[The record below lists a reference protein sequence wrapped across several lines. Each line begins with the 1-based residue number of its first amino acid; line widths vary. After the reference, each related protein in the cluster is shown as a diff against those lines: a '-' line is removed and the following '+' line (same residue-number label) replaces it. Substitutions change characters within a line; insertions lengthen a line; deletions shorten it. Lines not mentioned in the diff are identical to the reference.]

1 MSPTFVNVLPPSGE
15 SATKTSPFVLT
26 RYVIQRFPKRS
37 QASCSSQQISPS
49 GSPVAPITRRV
60 HVWASLKDTPTARPA
75 TTSGSVDI
83 ATTFEGLVGLT
94 AIASSASLPGMA
106 VTLRFEGGAAAASVA
121 IANARASPSTIVE
134 DVDARNRPRI
144 LLPLSPSKRTARS

>member
-1 MSPTFVNVLPPSGE
+1 MSPTFVNVLPPSVE
-15 SATKTSPFVLT
+15 SATRTSPFVLT

-49 GSPVAPITRRV
+49 GSPAAPITRRD
-60 HVWASLKDTPTARPA
+60 HVWPSLKDTPTASPA

-121 IANARASPSTIVE
+121 VANARANPSTIVE

-144 LLPLSPSKRTARS
+144 LLPSLPKRTARS